1 MILLYYFLFGEIK
14 LSFVVIRLKKV
25 LPWFL
30 VLLVAGIFV
39 INLFSVTPAAN
50 VKTREIPIYS
60 VERDDNKIA
69 LTFDCAW
76 NDDDIDVILDILDNY
91 ECKATFFVLGDWAQ
105 KYSDSLYKIHQRGHE
120 VGNHSYNHNDYLKL
134 SGEDILSDLDRC
146 DAIVENITGKRPRL
160 VRAPSGGYNDTVIR
174 ACKQRG
180 SVYIQWSVDGID
192 YGKTTP
198 EKIYSRVVQNTGNG
212 DIILL
217 HNGTEHTASILPEI
231 LDELSKNY
239 TFATVS
245 DLIYF
250 DGYRIDHTGRQF
262 KE

>member
-1 MILLYYFLFGEIK
+1 M
-14 LSFVVIRLKKV
+14 SFVVIKV
-25 LPWFL
+25 RKILPWICI
-30 VLLVAGIFV
+30 VAVAMIFAAN
-39 INLFSVTPAAN
+39 IFSSIPAAN
-50 VKTREIPIYS
+50 VKNREIPIYS

-76 NDDDIDVILDILDNY
+76 NDSDIDLILDILDNY

-105 KYSDSLYKIHQRGHE
+105 KYSESLYKIHQRGHE
-120 VGNHSYNHNDYLKL
+120 IGNHSYNHKDYLKL
-134 SGEDILSDLDRC
+134 SANEILDDLDKC

-160 VRAPSGGYNDTVIR
+160 VRAPSGGYNDTVIK

-198 EKIYSRVVQNTGNG
+198 EKIYSRVTKNINNG

-217 HNGTEHTASILPEI
+217 HNGTEHTANILPKI
-231 LDELSKNY
+231 LQELSKNY

-245 DLIYF
+245 DLIYYDNF
-250 DGYRIDHTGRQF
+250 RIDHTGRQF
-262 KE
+262 KEQ